1 MFIFFGTRSS
11 KIKTRKLQGQTECP
25 YCQSQNSFF
34 ATTFGKY
41 FHIFWIPILPFS
53 KTTLVEC
60 SHCKKTYHTNELP
73 ENIQRALHKTDGQ
86 NPVKRPI
93 WHSLGCLVVVAF
105 FALFT
110 ILSVVGLLFYKT
122 DKDERETLLLADIEQ
137 LSNNPN
143 QDTDAISYHLKN
155 CIIDEI
161 DGIDTNEIEYY
172 SKINAGKLL
181 VLLNIKKGLS
191 LTEVTSRKQIVFAVE
206 DCLKHYVL
214 PEVPVV
220 GTKQIYIGVKDKFSF
235 VLIKTPDNEDMDG
248 TFANNKL
255 LFPFYGDNK
264 PVEE

>member
-1 MFIFFGTRSS
+1 M
-11 KIKTRKLQGQTECP
+11 
-25 YCQSQNSFF
+25 
-34 ATTFGKY
+34 
-41 FHIFWIPILPFS
+41 
-53 KTTLVEC
+53 
-60 SHCKKTYHTNELP
+60 
-73 ENIQRALHKTDGQ
+73 
-86 NPVKRPI
+86 
-93 WHSLGCLVVVAF
+93 
-105 FALFT
+105 
-110 ILSVVGLLFYKT
+110 SVVGLLFYKT

-264 PVEE
+264 PVEEWEEHLKTDLFVAMVLMHFAGCSIHKFIGNKYWKPTIFFHSMYVDKSSTDTEFPTWPKQIRIC